1 VVASEEISGGDVI
14 WRWDMRENSTTWS
27 IVIGF
32 IAFFMALFAAV
43 SITSN
48 GLITL
53 AVSLVTAF
61 ITAIVVYYK
70 LGVRSIALTH
80 EGLLITDVRGNV
92 IFIPKDKAVDRM
104 CISGPT
110 VEDKYSLYIN
120 KNKCKNSIGYRVF
133 ISESDLA
140 RLQEAL
146 SRAWG
151 GVIRYC

>member
-1 VVASEEISGGDVI
+1 VVASEEISGGGVI

-70 LGVRSIALTH
+70 LGVRSIALTDQ
-80 EGLLITDVRGNV
+80 GL
-92 IFIPKDKAVDRM
+92 
-104 CISGPT
+104 
-110 VEDKYSLYIN
+110 
-120 KNKCKNSIGYRVF
+120 
-133 ISESDLA
+133 
-140 RLQEAL
+140 
-146 SRAWG
+146 
-151 GVIRYC
+151 

>member
-1 VVASEEISGGDVI
+1 
-14 WRWDMRENSTTWS
+14 MRENSITWS

-110 VEDKYSLYIN
+110 VEDKYSLYIIRS
-120 KNKCKNSIGYRVF
+120 KYGTWYYRVF

>member
-1 VVASEEISGGDVI
+1 VVASEETSGGGVI

-80 EGLLITDVRGNV
+80 EGLLITDMRGNV
-92 IFIPKDKAVDRM
+92 IFIPKDKAVDSM

-110 VEDKYSLYIN
+110 VGDKYYLYIN
-120 KNKCKNSIGYRVF
+120 KCKYNIGYRVS
-133 ISESDLA
+133 ISESDLT

-146 SRAWG
+146 SRTWG
-151 GVIRYC
+151 RVIRYC